1 MCAGVSFSVL
11 CVASHMFVSE
21 MGTSHVTTFFMREF
35 QLLYK
40 EGGDITK
47 KFHRNY
53 ATMNS
58 VYGYGRD

>member
-40 EGGDITK
+40 EGGDIGSS
-47 KFHRNY
+47 KFPP
-53 ATMNS
+53 T
-58 VYGYGRD
+58 